1 MKFGVL
7 AMAAAMV
14 LGVLAPAVADNYRG
28 DRNDDRSWGARSS
41 DDRFDRHGPPPGDR
55 WRDDR
60 RGGGWMTIDRL
71 SFEGSNDIENAFTG
85 WRGRH
90 VDRMALRADTT
101 ARCNRVIANFRDGR
115 SFILAKNQ
123 KLERGE
129 TVVFDFPRDARDLD
143 TIYLRCHAFGNG
155 RVMIEV
161 MGQR

>member
-1 MKFGVL
+1 L
-7 AMAAAMV
+7 AMVAAVAF
-14 LGVLAPAVADNYRG
+14 GVLAPAVADNYRG
-28 DRNDDRSWGARSS
+28 DRNDDRSWGGRPS
-41 DDRFDRHGPPPGDR
+41 DDRFDRPGPPPGDRDR

-60 RGGGWMTIDRL
+60 RDGGWMPIARL
-71 SFEGSNDIENAFTG
+71 SFEGSNDIENAFSG

-90 VDRMALRADTT
+90 IDRMALRADTT

-129 TVVFDFPRDARDLD
+129 TRVFDLPRDAGELD
-143 TIYLRCHAFGNG
+143 TVYLRCHAFGNG
-155 RVMIEV
+155 RVLIDV